1 MANRRLLILLPL
13 ALAVGARPLAAQN
26 PECSLYALVD
36 EQAGRVCNAAV
47 DGARAFHPIV
57 GLLTSGGNPVLGRAG
72 SLGGLGRFA
81 ITARVNATN
90 VVLPDLD
97 YDGSTGV
104 VAKDDELF
112 FPSPLVEGAVGL
124 VGGRGLVGL
133 DLLASAQL
141 LPTGVVDGLEVD
153 PDATNIGSVALGF
166 GFGARVSLFG
176 HAGPLPGVSVSLM
189 RRSIPRVAYGDLT
202 SGDDYAYAADVQAW
216 NLRAV
221 AGRRFSVLTVA
232 GGLGHDW
239 YDGDASAS
247 FREPFTGIV
256 IRQDVELNTSRT
268 MLFAD
273 AGVDFNHVRI
283 VAEAGYQFGKDQNIG
298 TVFQDFDPSSGRFFA
313 AAGLQFGL

>member
-1 MANRRLLILLPL
+1 MRRTGLLLPL
-13 ALAVGARPLAAQN
+13 VLAALQPPLHAQN
-26 PECSLYALVD
+26 PECSGYTLLQQ
-36 EQAGRVCNAAV
+36 EAGRVCNAAV

-81 ITARVNATN
+81 ITARVNATK

-112 FPSPLVEGAVGL
+112 FPSPLVEGAIGL

-153 PDATNIGSVALGF
+153 PDATSIGSVALGF
-166 GFGARVSLFG
+166 GFGARLSLFG
-176 HAGPLPGVSVSLM
+176 NAGPLPGVSLSLM
-189 RRSIPRVAYGDLT
+189 RRSIPRVQYGDLAL
-202 SGDDYAYAADVQAW
+202 GDGYAFAADVQAW

-221 AGRRFSVLTVA
+221 AGKRFSVLALAV
-232 GGLGHDW
+232 GLGHDW
-239 YDGDASAS
+239 YDGEASVR
-247 FREPFTGIV
+247 FREPLTGSV
-256 IRQDVELNTSRT
+256 VPLDLDLKTSRT
-268 MLFAD
+268 MAFANL
-273 AGVDFNHVRI
+273 GLDFRSVRI
-283 VAEAGYQFGKDQNIG
+283 VGEAGYQFGKDQDIG
-298 TVFQDFDPSSGRFFA
+298 TVFQDFDPASGRFFA

>member
-1 MANRRLLILLPL
+1 MRRIVLF
-13 ALAVGARPLAAQN
+13 LAALGFAPSLQGQN
-26 PECSLYALVD
+26 PECSLYARVD
-36 EQAGRVCNAAV
+36 LEAGRVCNAAV

-81 ITARVNATN
+81 LTVRVNATN
-90 VVLPDLD
+90 VVLPDLS

-104 VAKDDELF
+104 VASDDELF

-133 DLLASAQL
+133 DLLTSAQL
-141 LPTGVVDGLEVD
+141 LPTGLVDGLEVD

-166 GFGARVSLFG
+166 GFGARVSVLEN
-176 HAGPLPGVSVSLM
+176 AAPLPGISVSLM
-189 RRSIPRVAYGDLT
+189 RRSIPRVAYGDLVA
-202 SGDDYAYAADVQAW
+202 GDDYAFAADVQAW

-221 AGRRFSVLTVA
+221 AGRRFSHLA
-232 GGLGHDW
+232 LAAGLGHDW
-239 YDGDASAS
+239 YDGEASAL
-247 FREPFTGIV
+247 FRESFTGLV

-268 MLFAD
+268 MVFAN
-273 AGVDFNHVRI
+273 AGLDFGHVRI
-283 VAEAGYQFGKDQNIG
+283 VGEAGYQFGKDQNIT
-298 TVFQDFDPSSGRFFA
+298 TVFQDFDPASGRFFA